1 MQVKKETFKIGPF
14 EFIVDKDNLR
24 RKTACS
30 IQPNK
35 NYFIQKKGHYF
46 DSDLRVLN
54 LR

>member
-35 NYFIQKKGHYF
+35 TYFINEEHYF

-54 LR
+54 AR